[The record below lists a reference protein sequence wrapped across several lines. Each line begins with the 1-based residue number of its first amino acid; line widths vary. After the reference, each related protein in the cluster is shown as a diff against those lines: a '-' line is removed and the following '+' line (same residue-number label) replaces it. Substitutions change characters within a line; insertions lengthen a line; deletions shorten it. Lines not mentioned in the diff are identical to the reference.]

1 MKKKK
6 KKNNIQEDVIKAMRK
21 ANREI
26 ELERNGGRW
35 IAVNRPHKNKK
46 KYDRKRDS
54 KVDLESLYFLP
65 LTFFAR
71 SPIPLGSGMNCK
83 VIYFQKK
90 ILFFTFFHF
99 WLLFIYSN

>member
-1 MKKKK
+1 MGKKKK

-54 KVDLESLYFLP
+54 KVDLESLYF
-65 LTFFAR
+65 FFYKKQAIH
-71 SPIPLGSGMNCK
+71 PTTEDGGINCK
-83 VIYFQKK
+83 HFCLIYCTLNEFFQS
-90 ILFFTFFHF
+90 L
-99 WLLFIYSN
+99 